1 MRLLHSLDGP
11 TDNLPYILVWG
22 VQVKASL
29 PLFCCAHKAASS
41 VDVLQHLRGVRLA
54 DGALAAGALAAG
66 SGIFSFASS
75 IRSLTEVCWLRALPL
90 SGASRRLPL
99 RWFSLCFA
107 AFLQTDLSFYE
118 KIRAYVLIPR
128 NVNFH
133 FLCLNCGNRTSQFLY
148 IFNSSLS
155 NAFLTSQLFS
165 WKLALLYLMR
175 HWYWNHCGKNEQW
188 FVNKIIIIV

>member
-54 DGALAAGALAAG
+54 DGAVAAGF
-66 SGIFSFASS
+66 GIFSFASS
-75 IRSLTEVCWLRALPL
+75 IRSLTDACWLHALPL
-90 SGASRRLPL
+90 SRASRRLPL
-99 RWFSLCFA
+99 RWFSLCFPA
-107 AFLQTDLSFYE
+107 LLQTDLSFRE

-128 NVNFH
+128 IVNYH
-133 FLCLNCGNRTSQFLY
+133 FLCFHWGNRTSQFLY

-155 NAFLTSQLFS
+155 NAFLTFQLFS
-165 WKLALLYLMR
+165 WKLTFLYFMR
-175 HWYWNHCGKNEQW
+175 HWYWNHCRKNEQW
-188 FVNKIIIIV
+188 FVNKIIIII

>member
-54 DGALAAGALAAG
+54 DGAVAAGF
-66 SGIFSFASS
+66 GIFSFASS
-75 IRSLTEVCWLRALPL
+75 IRSLTDVCWLHALPL
-90 SGASRRLPL
+90 SRASRGLPL
-99 RWFSLCFA
+99 RWFSRCFPCVFPA
-107 AFLQTDLSFYE
+107 RLQADLSFHE

-128 NVNFH
+128 IVNYH
-133 FLCLNCGNRTSQFLY
+133 FLCFHWGNRTSQFLY

-165 WKLALLYLMR
+165 WKLTFLYLMR

-188 FVNKIIIIV
+188 FVDKIIIIV

>member
-1 MRLLHSLDGP
+1 MRFLHSLDGP
-11 TDNLPYILVWG
+11 TDNLPYMFIWSF
-22 VQVKASL
+22 QVKASL
-29 PLFCCAHKAASS
+29 PCFCCAHKAASS

-54 DGALAAGALAAG
+54 DRALAAG

-75 IRSLTEVCWLRALPL
+75 IKSLTNVCWLRALPL
-90 SGASRRLPL
+90 SRASRRLSL

-107 AFLQTDLSFYE
+107 AFLQTDLSFHE
-118 KIRAYVLIPR
+118 KIRAYVPIPR
-128 NVNFH
+128 IVNFH
-133 FLCLNCGNRTSQFLY
+133 FLCLHCGNRTSQFFY

-165 WKLALLYLMR
+165 WKLTFLYLMR